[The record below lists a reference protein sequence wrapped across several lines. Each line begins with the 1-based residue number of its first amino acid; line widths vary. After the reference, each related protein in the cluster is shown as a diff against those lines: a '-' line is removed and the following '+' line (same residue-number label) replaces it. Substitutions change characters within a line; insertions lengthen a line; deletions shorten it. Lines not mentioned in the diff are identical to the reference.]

1 VRPHSILTGRPG
13 RLVSAALALA
23 LGSLALVVLVGL
35 PGATSRASAQGGGEE
50 AGEVTPQTDASLPAT
65 RVTMIGSAPKEAA
78 DETWGLGLNRAG
90 ESVLVRYTPETG
102 WTLGPALL
110 DAGGQPLSG
119 FKLDQP
125 EAFRFGS
132 PSPLAGAMTEDG
144 SGVLAGEVP
153 AAAPSE
159 TKTTPVLLVRN
170 PGGAFQ
176 ETAPLPSTGEAALQ
190 KGERLF
196 GVNRA
201 PMIAALEEAG
211 GRAGALVAPVTEGA
225 EGAEDRVLHW
235 NGEAWSS
242 ESIEVPTE
250 SKGELEVLAIGAS
263 SPENAWLL
271 ARLSAKHYPAGSV
284 VLFRRHVGAGAEPT
298 TWQLVAPTA
307 TGEPVP
313 LEVPT
318 QNKEEAQFIV
328 PSAYQSQVLTV
339 TEAGVWLDGERADVQ
354 SSTTM
359 FFKPEGEAHGHVV
372 GHVLESWCKL
382 SEAVPAGTQPCDQE
396 LPEALPSADVRS
408 FAWPDSSE
416 LGKRVMTGFPEG
428 VSLRLEPN
436 GTFKRVL
443 ALGGSSNPDQ
453 NVGTTFGAAFSS
465 AREGWLGQLQLPVHL
480 TQRPIESRLKP
491 WPTPFRHALLALA
504 PAPGAPVGSLS
515 SEALAVGDE
524 GEVARYAPGKGWLP
538 ESLLGPGGR
547 HETPRLRAVAWPT
560 PSRAYAVGDRGQ
572 MWLWRG
578 ETGLWEADPAEP
590 LNFRGDLLGI
600 AFDPE
605 EPARGYAV
613 GESGVLLRYGKTWT
627 QEPESEIPA
636 PARGASFTSIAF
648 AGGEAIVAYRK
659 LIPSTER
666 FEGGLIVNNG
676 SGWHADEGAAA
687 VIGASAP
694 WAVAALPEGGAAFS
708 TRAGQIFER
717 QGPGD
722 PWQETPTPYP
732 GETAPGSLAL
742 FREGQAL
749 RVVTV
754 GSEPDTVEQESEPSP
769 PAGFPPN
776 LVQPYPLASDQ
787 ETGVLRQTATGWSDE
802 EHELNNAEEGEGGYR
817 NYDAVY
823 KPDPVAAVLVD
834 PTGSQGWAVGGIAEP
849 VEHSPLDTADV
860 WRYPS
865 TSAEQPLGVKQE
877 AITVESPLAGAA
889 RFAIGGA
896 AQCAAP
902 CAARAEA
909 KIGPDQW
916 LEHAL
921 QQAASIAG
929 MSAFLYTGPRV
940 TTGETVGPATIAV
953 PYRREEERYA
963 EILGQRPGGIAAY
976 AGASPSDLD
985 RALSDPE
992 QLFEEAFSG
1001 YQGAAP
1007 GVEAAGHS
1015 GESGHAAYYALVSKG
1030 VRVVVLDDSTNVE
1043 AAQLQWLKEEL
1054 EAAEA
1059 KREPAI
1065 VVGNADL
1072 QAQISARD
1080 ASAASVAEVLARQ
1093 HASAYFFDSPEKD
1106 VKGEL
1111 TVATGA
1117 GTVEVPTYGSGTLG
1131 YINANEQAQSD
1142 FIGASGF
1149 LLAEIGKLSSVTKL
1163 APVHV
1168 TLIPDIG
1175 ELAMEAEQGTLLRRS
1190 QPARFDALARRPR
1203 AGGEAANGSK
1213 ATETDPYIPIP
1224 LDCVGS
1230 ACASGLEPE
1239 YSFSSSNPE
1248 VGSFVK
1254 QDPAEPTGL
1263 EPLFNSKDEP
1273 ERENPADAKSGLFC
1287 AFNAGT
1293 TTVTISAGGLAYS
1306 LPVTVEAGSVRQPC
1320 GTVPAAKVAAAQQ
1333 AAPVPAPP
1341 PTPAPAAAA
1350 PASSAP
1356 PAVPVPAPPVTVPAP
1371 PARPTPAPPP
1381 FFLTPAPPAFVLAF
1395 VPPPVPTPAR
1405 PTPPS
1410 GTSAVTSPVEAA
1422 EREEES
1428 EAAPESVSNEAVAYR
1443 APEHEP
1449 SPVYLLGLVV
1459 LAAFAGASI
1468 RRRPRRGER
1477 EVRIAPATI
1486 STMRTQR
1493 RMTGRRGQRW

>member
-1 VRPHSILTGRPG
+1 M
-13 RLVSAALALA
+13 LAIA
-23 LGSLALVVLVGL
+23 LGSLVLAVLVGL
-35 PGATSRASAQGGGEE
+35 PGATSRAGAQVGGEE
-50 AGEVTPQTDASLPAT
+50 AGEVTPQTDASIPAT
-65 RVTMIGSAPKEAA
+65 HVTMIGSSPKEAT
-78 DETWGLGLNRAG
+78 DETWGLGLNRVG

-102 WTLGPALL
+102 WSLGPALL
-110 DAGGQPLSG
+110 DSSGEPLSG

-125 EAFRFGS
+125 EASRFNS
-132 PSPLAGAMTEDG
+132 PSPLAGAMTENG

-153 AAAPSE
+153 AAKPSE
-159 TKTTPVLLVRN
+159 TKTTSVLLVRD

-176 ETAPLPSTGEAALQ
+176 ETAPLPTTGEAALQ

-211 GRAGALVAPVTEGA
+211 GRAGGLVAPVTEGS

-242 ESIEVPTE
+242 ESIEIPAE
-250 SKGELEVLAIGAS
+250 SKGEFDVLAIGAS

-271 ARLSAKHYPAGSV
+271 ARLSSKHYPAGSV
-284 VLFRRHVGAGAEPT
+284 VLFRRHVGTGGEPT

-307 TGEPVP
+307 SGEPVP

-328 PSAYQSQVLTV
+328 PSAYQSQILTV
-339 TEAGVWLDGERADVQ
+339 TEAGVWLDGQRADVQ
-354 SSTTM
+354 ASTTM

-382 SEAVPAGTQPCDQE
+382 SEAVPAGTQPCDQA
-396 LPEALPSADVRS
+396 LPEALSSADVRS

-416 LGKRVMTGFPEG
+416 LGKRVITGFPEG
-428 VSLRLEPN
+428 VSLRLESN

-453 NVGTTFGAAFSS
+453 NVGATFGAAFSS

-480 TQRPIESRLKP
+480 TQKPIESRLKP
-491 WPTPFRHALLALA
+491 WPAPFRHALLALA
-504 PAPGAPVGSLS
+504 PAPGVPVGSLS

-590 LNFRGDLLGI
+590 VNFRGNLLGI

-636 PARGASFTSIAF
+636 QARGASFTSIAF
-648 AGGEAIVAYRK
+648 AGGEAIVAYRR

-666 FEGGLIVNNG
+666 FEGGLIVNGG
-676 SGWHADEGAAA
+676 SGWHVDEAAA
-687 VIGASAP
+687 TAIGASAP
-694 WAVAALPEGGAAFS
+694 WALAALPDGGAAFS
-708 TRAGQIFER
+708 TRAGRIFER
-717 QGPGD
+717 QASGD

-749 RVVTV
+749 RAVTV
-754 GSEPDTVEQESEPSP
+754 GSEPDTIEQESEPSP

-787 ETGVLRQTATGWSDE
+787 ESGMLRQTATGWSDE
-802 EHELNNAEEGEGGYR
+802 EHELNNAQEPEGGYR
-817 NYDAVY
+817 SYDAVY
-823 KPDPVAAVLVD
+823 RPDPVAAVLVD
-834 PTGSQGWAVGGIAEP
+834 PTGSQGWAVGGIVGEA
-849 VEHSPLDTADV
+849 EHSPLDTADV

-865 TSAEQPLGVKQE
+865 TGAEQPVGVKQE
-877 AITVESPLAGAA
+877 AIAVEGALAGAA
-889 RFAIGGA
+889 RFAIGGG

-909 KIGPDQW
+909 KIGPDEW

-921 QQAASIAG
+921 QQAADVTG
-929 MSAFLYTGPRV
+929 VSAFIYTGPRV
-940 TTGETVGPATIAV
+940 TTGETVGPATVAI
-953 PYRREEERYA
+953 PYQREIDRYA
-963 EILGQRPGGIAAY
+963 EILGQRPGGIPAY
-976 AGASPSDLD
+976 AGASPTDL
-985 RALSDPE
+985 ALARGEEPF
-992 QLFEEAFSG
+992 QEAFGG

-1015 GESGHAAYYALVSKG
+1015 GETGHAAYYALVSKG
-1030 VRVVVLDDSTNVE
+1030 VRVIVLDDTTDVE
-1043 AAQLQWLKEEL
+1043 AAQLQWLREEL
-1054 EAAEA
+1054 EAAEG

-1072 QAQISARD
+1072 QAQIGARD
-1080 ASAASVAEVLARQ
+1080 ASAERVAEVLARQ
-1093 HASAYFFDSPEKD
+1093 HTSAYFFDSREKD
-1106 VKGEL
+1106 VKGDL
-1111 TVATGA
+1111 NVATA
-1117 GTVEVPTYGSGTLG
+1117 TGTVEVPTYGSGTLG

-1149 LLAEIGKLSSVTKL
+1149 LLAEVGQLSAVTKL

-1190 QPARFDALARRPR
+1190 EPARFDALARRPR
-1203 AGGEAANGSK
+1203 AGGNAFNGLR
-1213 ATETDPYIPIP
+1213 TPETDPYIPIP
-1224 LDCVGS
+1224 LNCVGS
-1230 ACASGLEPE
+1230 ACAAGLEPE

-1248 VGSFVK
+1248 VGGFVK

-1263 EPLFNSKDEP
+1263 EPLFNSKNEP
-1273 ERENPADAKSGLFC
+1273 ERESAADAKSGLFC

-1293 TTVTISAGGLAYS
+1293 TTVTISAGGLSYS

-1320 GTVPAAKVAAAQQ
+1320 GTVPAAKVAGAQQ

-1350 PASSAP
+1350 PASAP
-1356 PAVPVPAPPVTVPAP
+1356 PPVPVPAPPVAAAPAP
-1371 PARPTPAPPP
+1371 PARPAPPP
-1381 FFLTPAPPAFVLAF
+1381 FFLASPPPGYVLAF

-1449 SPVYLLGLVV
+1449 SPVYLLGLVI

-1486 STMRTQR
+1486 STIRTQR
-1493 RMTGRRGQRW
+1493 RMTGGRGRRW